1 MIFLN
6 DALHIIHNNS
16 KESIKGEQIL
26 VLKAGVMGVEAPLT
40 SADKKRT
47 LRKLGKI
54 ASQVN

>member
-1 MIFLN
+1 MMHYILY
-6 DALHIIHNNS
+6 IT